1 MNRSLMSNP
10 DSKPSSPFATVR
22 TSVTTLRVN
31 RRRFIYSTALA
42 AGALATRLT
51 PADAGV
57 KLKSANEKLD
67 IGCIGT
73 GGGWRADYDV
83 HELAGMD
90 KTSWTKPTENIVAL
104 CDVDANY
111 LSAMAQRFPAARV
124 YKDYRVM
131 LDKEKTLDA
140 VGIAI
145 PDHQHAPAAMLA
157 MAAGKHVYC
166 EKPLAHSVWEARQMT
181 LAARKYGVVTQMGN
195 QGHSDEWNR
204 RLCETI
210 AAGTIG
216 AVREVHCWTDRA
228 VHVEGGPGWVQGH
241 DRPPGSDPI
250 PASFEW
256 DLWLGPAPS
265 RPFLAGWPE
274 DKRVPV
280 YHPHVWRGWWD
291 FGCGAIGDMAC
302 HIMDGPYWALNLGAP
317 ATVELVKSSKL
328 MPEMAPWVSIIKFQF
343 PARGDMPPCSL
354 TWYDGGQK
362 PAKPAEMEAA
372 QLEDNGALLIGDK
385 GKIVAGTYGE
395 NIRLLP
401 ESLMVGHKWPAQT
414 IPRVP
419 GNSPHQDFI
428 RACKGGVAAC
438 SNFDVSGPFTEMAL
452 LGNVALRLGRKIE
465 WDPVNVK
472 CPGTP
477 EADAL
482 LHPSFREGWKV

>member
-1 MNRSLMSNP
+1 MMSNSNSNP
-10 DSKPSSPFATVR
+10 RSPFATVR
-22 TSVTTLRVN
+22 TTVTTLRVN

-83 HELAGMD
+83 HELADMD
-90 KTSWTKPTENIVAL
+90 PTGWTGAKENIVAL

-111 LSAMAQRFPAARV
+111 LGAMKLRFPSART
-124 YKDYRVM
+124 YPDYRVM

-166 EKPLAHSVWEARQMT
+166 EKPLTHSVWEARQVT

-195 QGHSDEWNR
+195 QGHSDEGNR
-204 RLCETI
+204 QLCEMI
-210 AAGTIG
+210 AAGAIG
-216 AVREVHCWTDRA
+216 AVQEIHCWTDRP
-228 VHVEGGPGWVQGH
+228 VKWWVQGKN
-241 DRPPGSDPI
+241 RPPGADPV
-250 PASFEW
+250 PSTFDW
-256 DLWLGPAPS
+256 DLWLGPAPT

-274 DKRVPV
+274 DKKTQV
-280 YHPHVWRGWWD
+280 YHPHYWRGWWD

-302 HIMDGPYWALNLGAP
+302 HIMDGPYWAANLGAP
-317 ATVELVKSSKL
+317 STVELVRSSAL
-328 MPEMAPWVSIIKFQF
+328 MPEMAPWASIIKFQF
-343 PARGDMPPCSL
+343 PARGSMPPCSL

-372 QLEDNGALLIGDK
+372 QLDNNGALIIGDK
-385 GKIVAGTYGE
+385 GKIVTGTYGE
-395 NIRLLP
+395 NPHLLP
-401 ESLMVGHKWPAQT
+401 ESKMMDFKRPAPT

-419 GNSPHQDFI
+419 GNSPHKDFI
-428 RACKGGVAAC
+428 RACKDGPKAC
-438 SNFDVSGPFTEMAL
+438 SNFDISGPFTEMAL
-452 LGNVALRLGRKIE
+452 LGNVALRLGKKIQ
-465 WDPVNVK
+465 WDPVNLK

-477 EADAL
+477 EADAI
-482 LHPSFREGWKV
+482 LHPTFRDGWKV

>member
-1 MNRSLMSNP
+1 MMSNSN
-10 DSKPSSPFATVR
+10 SKMRSPFATVR
-22 TSVTTLRVN
+22 TTVATLRIN

-51 PADAGV
+51 PADAAV

-83 HELAGMD
+83 HELANMD
-90 KTSWTKPTENIVAL
+90 STSWSGARENMVAL
-104 CDVDANY
+104 CDVEANY
-111 LSAMAQRFPAARV
+111 LNAMAQRFPKARL

-131 LDKEKTLDA
+131 LEKEKTLDA

-145 PDHQHAPAAMLA
+145 PDHQHGPAAMLA
-157 MAAGKHVYC
+157 IMAGRHVYC
-166 EKPLAHSVWEARQMT
+166 EKPLTHSVWETRQLT
-181 LAARKYGVVTQMGN
+181 LAARKYGVITQMGN
-195 QGHSDEWNR
+195 QGHSGEGNR
-204 RLCETI
+204 RLCEMVW
-210 AAGTIG
+210 AGAIG
-216 AVREVHCWTDRA
+216 PVREVHCWTDRA
-228 VHVEGGPGWVQGH
+228 VHVQGGPGWVQGH
-241 DRPPGSDPI
+241 DRPPGSDPV
-250 PASFEW
+250 PATLDW

-265 RPFLAGWPE
+265 RPFVAGWPE
-274 DKRVPV
+274 NRSVPV
-280 YHPHVWRGWWD
+280 YCPHVWRGWWD

-302 HIMDGPYWALNLGAP
+302 HIMDGPYWALKLGAP
-317 ATVELVKSSKL
+317 ATVEFKSTKL
-328 MPEMAPWVSIIKFQF
+328 MPEMAPWASVIKFQF

-362 PAKPAEMEAA
+362 PPKPAEMEAA

-395 NIRLLP
+395 SPHLLP
-401 ESLMVGHKWPAQT
+401 ESLMVDYKRPGQT

-419 GNSPHQDFI
+419 GESPHKDFI
-428 RACKGGVAAC
+428 RACKGGPAAC

-452 LGNVALRLGRKIE
+452 LGNVALRLGKKIE
-465 WDPVNVK
+465 WDPVNLK

-482 LHPSFREGWKV
+482 LHPAFREGWKVQPV